1 MVACLIH
8 ANITSKETK
17 IKYIHINIFLL
28 CNILIQI
35 YIYEILAKLFVCMY
49 IYGMDVTYLFVI
61 CNWLWNCCYFMV
73 HLYYQKIDYHKKFIL
88 IFFEQNVYWNYSN
101 CYYFLRWKV
110 CISLMSVMCKFVGS
124 FSIFFNVVKFQNF
137 AILKVGERLP
147 QHSWVRICKTK

>member
-1 MVACLIH
+1 MQYFDTNLH
-8 ANITSKETK
+8 LWNFSETM
-17 IKYIHINIFLL
+17 
-28 CNILIQI
+28 
-35 YIYEILAKLFVCMY
+35 CMY

-124 FSIFFNVVKFQNF
+124 FSVFFNVVKFQNF